1 MGKPY
6 KIIESKTLSLPY
18 ESRFVIADA
27 KTGEVLDD
35 AQGYGFK
42 SVQAAELAA
51 EYKLGTG
58 SLREHKTPSTTEK
71 NFKVIETQS
80 LSKYGEPRY
89 VVVSTDTGKV
99 LDDAQGHGYRS
110 EEKAYAVFSS
120 KALTVSQREE
130 IRKKKATVLAW
141 CREHDTLMD
150 ELFDIEL
157 QVSRAMYPGLE
168 FDAAMVSDFLEY
180 RGFTDLPF
188 TAEELLKYG
197 Y

>member
-1 MGKPY
+1 MQSY

-58 SLREHKTPSTTEK
+58 SLRKDKAPSMTEK
-71 NFKVIETQS
+71 DFKIIENQS
-80 LSKYGEPRY
+80 LSKHGEPRY
-89 VVVSTDTGKV
+89 VVISTESGKL
-99 LDDAQGHGYRS
+99 LDDAQGHGYMS
-110 EEKAYAVFSS
+110 EEKAYSAFSS
-120 KALTVSQREE
+120 KVLTVSQREE
-130 IRKKKATVLAW
+130 IRQKKATVLAW
-141 CREHDTLMD
+141 CREHDAFMD
-150 ELFDIEL
+150 ELCDIEL
-157 QVSRAMYPGLE
+157 QVSRAMYSGLE
-168 FDAAMVSDFLEY
+168 FDAEMVSDFLEY

>member
-1 MGKPY
+1 MKPY
-6 KIIESKTLSLPY
+6 KIIESKTLSLPC

-58 SLREHKTPSTTEK
+58 SLREHKAHSMTEK
-71 NFKVIETQS
+71 DFKIIENQS
-80 LSKYGEPRY
+80 LSKHGEPRY
-89 VVVSTDTGKV
+89 VVVSTESGKV
-99 LDDAQGHGYRS
+99 LDDAQGHGYM
-110 EEKAYAVFSS
+110 
-120 KALTVSQREE
+120 
-130 IRKKKATVLAW
+130 ATVLAW
-141 CREHDTLMD
+141 CREHDALMN

-168 FDAAMVSDFLEY
+168 FDVAMVSDFLQY

>member
-6 KIIESKTLSLPY
+6 KIMESKTLSLPY
-18 ESRFVIADA
+18 ENRFVIAAAD
-27 KTGEVLDD
+27 TGEILDD
-35 AQGYGFK
+35 ANGYGYK
-42 SVQAAELAA
+42 SVRSAESAAEH
-51 EYKLGTG
+51 KLRTN
-58 SLREHKTPSTTEK
+58 SLCECKVPVLDEED
-71 NFKVIETQS
+71 FKVIQS
-80 LSKYGEPRY
+80 PSITKYGEPRY
-89 VVVSTDTGKV
+89 VVVSATSGKV
-99 LDDAQGHGYRS
+99 LDDAKGYGYKS
-110 EEKAYAVFSS
+110 EEKAYSAFSS

-130 IRKKKATVLAW
+130 IRQKKATVLAW
-141 CREHDTLMD
+141 CREHDSLMN

-168 FDAAMVSDFLEY
+168 FDAAMVSDFLQY